1 MTTFARP
8 AWIVTVLLLAA
19 CAASGPSGSQTGQ
32 HPPPAAAPDSG
43 ITDASYDWHVL
54 LPAPF
59 GTLLKESPLPLHEVL
74 LFNDATAA
82 AAGGNKDCFS
92 IDGAAPRFL
101 GQSADQYLL
110 CFDHDRF
117 SQVDASVRLPAIEAP
132 QVFARACALWLKST
146 ASTMT
151 SGTNCEGRDGGIAFG
166 ARWVRLPDDDAA
178 TVSMTL
184 TSATTRE
191 AVDEA
196 PAAQ

>member
-1 MTTFARP
+1 MGR
-8 AWIVTVLLLAA
+8 
-19 CAASGPSGSQTGQ
+19 
-32 HPPPAAAPDSG
+32 AP
-43 ITDASYDWHVL
+43 
-54 LPAPF
+54 
-59 GTLLKESPLPLHEVL
+59 
-74 LFNDATAA
+74 
-82 AAGGNKDCFS
+82 
-92 IDGAAPRFL
+92 
-101 GQSADQYLL
+101 DQYLL

-166 ARWVRLPDDDAA
+166 ARLVRLPDDDAA

-191 AVDEA
+191 AVDEV
-196 PAAQ
+196 PAAK

>member
-1 MTTFARP
+1 VTRFARP
-8 AWIVTVLLLAA
+8 ASIVTVLLLAA
-19 CAASGPSGSQTGQ
+19 CAASGPSGPQTGQ
-32 HPPPAAAPDSG
+32 HQPPAAATDSG

-74 LFNDATAA
+74 LFNDATTA
-82 AAGGNKDCFS
+82 AAGENKDCFS
-92 IDGAAPRFL
+92 IDGTAPRFL
-101 GQSADQYLL
+101 RQAADQYLL

-117 SQVDASVRLPAIEAP
+117 TRVDASVRLPAVEAP

-151 SGTNCEGRDGGIAFG
+151 SGTNCEGREGGIAFA
-166 ARWVRLPDDDAA
+166 ARLVRMPDDDSA

-184 TSATTRE
+184 TGAAIRE
-191 AVDEA
+191 AVEDA
-196 PAAQ
+196 PAAK